1 MSSME
6 MFWEGEDQ
14 FLAMQEAKMDD
25 LWNDS
30 WRKHNQAARKAY
42 AERSAQDAQGV
53 DISRSD
59 SKKNK
64 ESQGSTSKPSSGKP
78 KNQNFGS
85 NKK

>member
-1 MSSME
+1 
-6 MFWEGEDQ
+6 
-14 FLAMQEAKMDD
+14 MDD